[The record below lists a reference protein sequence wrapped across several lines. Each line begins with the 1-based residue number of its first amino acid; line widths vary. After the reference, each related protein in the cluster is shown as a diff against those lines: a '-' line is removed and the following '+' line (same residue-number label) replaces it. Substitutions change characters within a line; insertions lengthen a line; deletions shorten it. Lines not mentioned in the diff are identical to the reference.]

1 MKPVS
6 EQMDLILRGT
16 VEVIQADELE
26 VRLTRSL
33 ETRTPLRIK
42 AGFDPTAPDLHLGH
56 TVLIQ
61 KLKQFQ
67 DLGHRVVFLIGDF
80 TSMIGDPS
88 GVSETRV
95 PLTPEQVKENSK
107 TYADQVFKILDRDRT
122 EVRFNSEWLNAMT
135 AMEYAEL
142 GAKHTVARML
152 ERDDFKNRF
161 REGKDITILEFYY
174 PLLQGYD
181 SVRLKADVELGGTD
195 QKFNLLVGRTLQKR
209 YGQESQIVL
218 TLPLLEGTDG
228 VRKMSKSFGNT
239 IGLKESP
246 TEIFGKAMSV
256 SDELMIRYYELLTD
270 HDLGAVRAMHPMDA
284 KLKLAGE
291 LVARYHSRSAADEA
305 LRDFEQ
311 KFKQR
316 EFPEDAPSHVVVL
329 GDESDPVALE
339 MVSSPQAKLVRS
351 RSEAK
356 RLFEQGAVEVDSRKI
371 TDINE
376 RIPTGRPLRVK
387 VGKKRFALITVT
399 QKGGKGK

>member
-6 EQMDLILRGT
+6 EQMELILRGT

-26 VRLTRSL
+26 ARLARSA

-56 TVLIQ
+56 TVLIH

-67 DLGHRVVFLIGDF
+67 DLGHRVIFLIGDF

-88 GVSETRV
+88 GMSETRV
-95 PLTPEQVKENSK
+95 PLTPAQVKENAK

-122 EVRFNSEWLNAMT
+122 ELRFNSEWLNAMT
-135 AMEYAEL
+135 PLEYTEL

-152 ERDDFKNRF
+152 ERDDFRNRY

-181 SVRLKADVELGGTD
+181 SVKLNADVELGGTD

-209 YGQESQIVL
+209 YGQESQVVL

-228 VRKMSKSFGNT
+228 VRKMSKSLGNY

-256 SDELMIRYYELLTD
+256 SDDLMIRYYELLTD
-270 HDLGAVRAMHPMDA
+270 HDLAAVRSMHPMEA
-284 KLKLAGE
+284 KLKLAEE
-291 LVARYHSRSAADEA
+291 LVARYHSKAAAAEA
-305 LRDFEQ
+305 RADFEQ
-311 KFKQR
+311 KFQQR
-316 EFPEDAPSHVVVL
+316 EFPEDAPNRVVVL
-329 GDESDPVALE
+329 EGDSEPNALDLC
-339 MVSSPQAKLVRS
+339 SSPQAELVHS

-356 RLFEQGAVEVDSRKI
+356 RLFEQGAVEIDGKRI

-376 RIPTGRPLRVK
+376 TVPTGRPLRVK
-387 VGKKRFALITVT
+387 VGKKRFALVTVT
-399 QKGGKGK
+399 KKDGNRK